1 MLFNK
6 KFKIVEVRNNG
17 VTVTH
22 FLSGK
27 KNEVNKDI
35 EAFKGIS
42 SKYEMVGKEGMVIWV
57 E

>member
-6 KFKIVEVRNNG
+6 NFKIVEIRKSG
-17 VTVTH
+17 ATITH
-22 FLSGK
+22 YLKGK
-27 KNEVNKDI
+27 KTEVNKDI

-42 SKYEMVGKEGMVIWV
+42 SKYELIGKEGMVIWV